1 MLKIFIS
8 AGEHSGDL
16 LGARLIRALKDE
28 LDSQNH
34 IDFQGVGGPLME
46 REGFKSLFDF
56 SRLSIMGIKDI
67 FINFVPIFKILVQAR
82 NYNLA
87 WKPDL
92 VITIDSP
99 EFNLRLATMIK
110 KQWKNVKIVHY
121 VLPSVWA
128 WRQGRIKILKKN
140 FDHILSILPFEKDF
154 LKKFD
159 IKCDFVGHPIATDV
173 LPKTRDVIAFKR
185 NLNIRE
191 STKIVTLLPGSRIGE
206 LQRMLP
212 IFLETAKLL
221 ADKFPNIIF
230 VCPTPK
236 VVSKQFEELV
246 LKQDIEI
253 KHISAESSSSEEFE
267 KSKRSL
273 YACSDLAL
281 ATSGTVVLELAKAN
295 VPMVVGYRTG
305 FLTQIIYRLFI
316 TVSSANLIN
325 LITKKNDIPEFLF
338 YKCNYKNLYREAEKI
353 LVKKKHTEP
362 QLVSSKQAI
371 RELGYGSKDPSIR
384 AAKSIKNF
392 FKLQ

>member
-67 FINFVPIFKILVQAR
+67 FINFVPIFKILIQAR

-221 ADKFPNIIF
+221 ANKFPNITFI
-230 VCPTPK
+230 CPTPK

-392 FKLQ
+392 FKL